1 MHGISV
7 TEVTRQNRTIAT
19 IATAVI
25 GLVATAPAADAGA
38 FPLDRP
44 VKLTN
49 LPATIALA
57 GATGTLKLALEAIAD
72 QVRCPVI
79 VVRVAPGADAEA
91 TALNVIGTDVGG
103 VKTGMQALLAAEA
116 QAGVR
121 PRILGAPGLDNAA
134 VKTQLA
140 LVAKKLRAMA
150 YGRADGTTI
159 AEVIEGR
166 AAFTQRELMLI
177 HPDFLAPVGV
187 LGATGTSYAVAR
199 ALGLRALIDQ
209 EMGWNK
215 TLSNVPVTGVVGLTS
230 DIGFDLQDPDSDA
243 AQLNAAHV
251 TTIVRIN
258 GALRFWGNRTCA
270 ADDSDFL
277 FESATRTAQILAD
290 TMANGLIDYLDKP
303 LTPSLARDIV
313 EDINEKFRK
322 LVRANFLLGARA
334 YFDPDRNPTDD
345 LKLGKLKISYVYTP
359 TPPLEDLGL
368 LQEISDEYLAD
379 FASLVAGA

>member
-49 LPATIALA
+49 LPAAIALA

-116 QAGVR
+116 QTGVR

-150 YGRADGTTI
+150 YGRADGATI
-159 AEVIEGR
+159 AEVIDGR

-334 YFDPDRNPTDD
+334 YFDPDRNPTGD
-345 LKLGKLKISYVYTP
+345 LKLGKLKISYIYTP

>member
-7 TEVTRQNRTIAT
+7 TEVARQNRTIAT

-49 LPATIALA
+49 LPAAIALA

-116 QAGVR
+116 QTGVR

-140 LVAKKLRAMA
+140 LIAKKLRAMA
-150 YGRADGTTI
+150 YGRADGATI

-277 FESATRTAQILAD
+277 FESATRTAQILAE

>member
-49 LPATIALA
+49 LPAAMALA

-140 LVAKKLRAMA
+140 LIAKKLRAMA
-150 YGRADGTTI
+150 YGRADGATI
-159 AEVIEGR
+159 TEVIEGR

-243 AQLNAAHV
+243 AQLNAAHI